1 VKSNGAPVPILQIGS
16 TRATCAPSA
25 RPRPTLT
32 DLLCTAISRE
42 AANLRADVEQMD
54 IELGDL
60 VQQEDEL
67 VMRASGRLTTQCPVA
82 TPASDRQW
90 SRIMDAVL

>member
-1 VKSNGAPVPILQIGS
+1 
-16 TRATCAPSA
+16 
-25 RPRPTLT
+25 
-32 DLLCTAISRE
+32 LCTAISRE

-67 VMRASGRLTTQCPVA
+67 VMRASGRLTT
-82 TPASDRQW
+82 
-90 SRIMDAVL
+90 